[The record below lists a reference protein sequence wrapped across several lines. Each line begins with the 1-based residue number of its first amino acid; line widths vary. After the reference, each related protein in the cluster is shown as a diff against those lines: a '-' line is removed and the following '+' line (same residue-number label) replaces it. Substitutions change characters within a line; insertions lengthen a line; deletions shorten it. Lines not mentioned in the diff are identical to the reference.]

1 MRLPYIV
8 TLLLSFGLGCPLL
21 IRYPFRQDEAIY
33 SVWALHFWQDP
44 FFLTIWPDK
53 PPVYLGALALVYK
66 AFGASEASARW
77 LNISCTTLTVAL
89 VIACARHLWGQRAAL
104 LAGLTLALNPF
115 AISFAATAY
124 TDPLLVLLGS
134 AAIYAALHRRS
145 YWSGVWLGLA
155 VMTKQQGLFYVPLVL
170 GMIMLSWARPH
181 WPRRKNMLKE
191 VLYWAGG
198 TATVVAPIIYW
209 DSLRWATAPSPWDLS
224 MRNYGGVSGA
234 PIAQWLPRAQSW
246 GALAW
251 YVLASNYLWLFVT
264 AMLIYAMLIYPGM
277 GRVLL
282 PATARRQMKAALW
295 PIKKRFFKP
304 HQTLT
309 TLCAERSFM
318 AIVPTTAHQ
327 MQRIKLPTRQRNS
340 ALLFMAWLLGFI
352 AIHLGANI
360 QIWDR
365 YLLPLIPVAA
375 LLWGGYV
382 ASELRRAA
390 PKLAS
395 VIIVTW
401 LLLLA
406 PPAWQA
412 AQGGLPIGGDHGDYA
427 GLRPA
432 LQWIKQEALADSAP
446 TRIVLYHNVLGWHF
460 QYYLYTQ
467 IQNGQIDLRWFP
479 NVFYLAQNA
488 TTAPHMRKFLIT
500 PSWAPARELAE
511 FATMSRVQVIP
522 RARFG
527 KMRIVELAPLAAGY
541 CDWCY
546 CNGWP
551 REIFQPISLSP

>member
-1 MRLPYIV
+1 MRLSYIA
-8 TLLLSFGLGCPLL
+8 TILLSFGLGCPLL
-21 IRYPFRQDEAIY
+21 TRFPFRQDEAIY

-53 PPVYLGALALVYK
+53 PPVYLSALALAYK
-66 AFGASEASARW
+66 AFGVREASARW
-77 LNISCTTLTVAL
+77 LNISCTTITVAL

-115 AISFAATAY
+115 TISFAATAY

-134 AAIYAALHRRS
+134 AAIYAALNRRS

-170 GMIMLSWARPH
+170 GMLMLSWARPH

-191 VLYWAGG
+191 LLYWAGG
-198 TATVVAPIIYW
+198 IATIVAPIIYW

-246 GALAW
+246 AALAW
-251 YVLASNYLWLFVT
+251 YLLASNYLWLFVT
-264 AMLIYAMLIYPGM
+264 AMLIYPCVA
-277 GRVLL
+277 RVWL
-282 PATARRQMKAALW
+282 PAIARRQMQAALW
-295 PIKKRFFKP
+295 PIKERFGKL
-304 HQTLT
+304 HQAST
-309 TLCAERSFM
+309 TLYAERGSI
-318 AIVPTTAHQ
+318 AIISAAAPL
-327 MQRIKLPTRQRNS
+327 MQRNYV
-340 ALLFMAWLLGFI
+340 LLLLVWLLGFM
-352 AIHLGANI
+352 AIHLGTNI
-360 QIWDR
+360 QTWDR

-382 ASELRRAA
+382 AGELRSAA

-401 LLLLA
+401 LLLLM

-432 LQWIKQEALADSAP
+432 MQWIKQEALAGSAP
-446 TRIVLYHNVLGWHF
+446 PSVVLYHNVLGWHL
-460 QYYLYTQ
+460 QYYLYAQ
-467 IQNGQIDLRWFP
+467 IQHGQVDLRWFP
-479 NVFYLAQNA
+479 HVFYLAQNA

-527 KMRIVELAPLAAGY
+527 KMRIVELAPLAADY
-541 CDWCY
+541 CNWCY

-551 REIFQPISLSP
+551 REIFPPLSLSP